1 MMTLGA
7 MMAAALAVAVRAD
20 EGVSSFFDL
29 TAIDIRCAR
38 SLVPVEHDMRDVPS
52 RAEACRGVPRRLP
65 TASKP
70 ARYRRN
76 VSIADKQ
83 ANTPQRRSW

>member
-38 SLVPVEHDMRDVPS
+38 SLVPALAGYWCSVQLGTD
-52 RAEACRGVPRRLP
+52 RGTR
-65 TASKP
+65 
-70 ARYRRN
+70 
-76 VSIADKQ
+76 VSGGG
-83 ANTPQRRSW
+83 